1 MFEMSESSESLYN
14 DVVSEIRQLSNA
26 ELDQQLE
33 DAAIQSEKAEML
45 VCCYL
50 CAVSDRR
57 AYKDFG
63 YTSISDYAQ
72 ARFGFAD
79 RKTRYLVSIGRKI
92 DHLPKIRAAL
102 ASGKLGWC
110 KASRLASVAAPDNE
124 VMWLESAL
132 SLTVRQLEQRIKDGT
147 DTLTSVLR
155 LPLTEDRRILWE
167 NALEIFRRRAGAE
180 ISPVEAFEL
189 MVAEVIAEWAHYLT
203 DTETSETPET
213 PVTPETPEV
222 PEKPESEAAI
232 PADEDDAPE
241 TIPPHD
247 NKTEAGPVF
256 PWVEAIDTSSI
267 GSIGQIVPPSLFE
280 SEIAAEAEFVKKP
293 DYEQMRLLVLERDGW
308 KCTYPRC
315 GARAQLHVHHIQYRS
330 HGVCHPPWNLTV
342 VCNFHHDLI
351 HKKHIGVKGR
361 APHAL
366 EWTPPKL
373 MQAVL
378 DRRRNRP
385 SIWLGDLD
393 VREWSLASRAP
404 PAPADT

>member
-1 MFEMSESSESLYN
+1 MSELSESSESLYN
-14 DVVSEIRQLSNA
+14 DVVSEIPQLTNL

-33 DAAIQSEKAEML
+33 TAAIESEKAEML

-50 CAVSDRR
+50 SAVGERR
-57 AYKDFG
+57 AYRDFG
-63 YTSISDYAQ
+63 YSNVTDYAE
-72 ARFGFAD
+72 ARFGFRD
-79 RKTRYLVSIGRKI
+79 RKTRYLVSLGRKI
-92 DHLPKIRAAL
+92 QHLPKIRAAL
-102 ASGKLGWC
+102 ASGKIGWC
-110 KASRLASVAAPDNE
+110 KATRLASVAAPDNE

-132 SLTVRQLEQRIKDGT
+132 SLTVRQVEQRIKDGT
-147 DTLTSVLR
+147 DTLASVLH

-167 NALEIFRRRAGAE
+167 NALEIYRRRAGAE

-203 DTETSETPET
+203 DTETPAKPDEPEEPET
-213 PVTPETPEV
+213 
-222 PEKPESEAAI
+222 EAAM
-232 PADEDDAPE
+232 PANEGDVPATNPPGNNE
-241 TIPPHD
+241 TE
-247 NKTEAGPVF
+247 TGPVF
-256 PWVEAIDTSSI
+256 PWVEAIDT
-267 GSIGQIVPPSLFE
+267 GSIGQIVQPSLFE
-280 SEIAAEAEFVKKP
+280 SELAVEAEFAKNP
-293 DYEQMRLLVLERDGW
+293 DYKEMRLLVLERDGW
-308 KCTYPRC
+308 KCTYPGC

-330 HGVCHPPWNLTV
+330 HGVCHAPWNLTV

-385 SIWLGDLD
+385 SIWLGELD
-393 VREWSLASRAP
+393 VREWSLESRAAETP
-404 PAPADT
+404 VAT